1 MTVHDTDT
9 PHFQEFFQRV
19 GQCITQWSEIENELF
34 RLCHLSLRCTLRRA
48 AIVYYRTPSI
58 EGRIALTD
66 ELINSLLPQRD
77 KKDGGHDHQSV
88 KEWNN
93 IISEIRS
100 LLPKRNMIA
109 HSPIQ
114 PVQIDIMMMSD
125 APFSGRFR
133 KVREEY
139 MVVSY
144 RSKAEIARGKAKQ
157 ITLSPQDLLNHYT
170 SVKTLVKTLSL
181 FRAEISLKPP

>member
-1 MTVHDTDT
+1 MTFPDTDG

-66 ELINSLLPQRD
+66 ELIKSLLPQRD
-77 KKDGGHDHQSV
+77 KIDGGHDHPSV

-100 LLPKRNMIA
+100 LLPQRNMIA

-114 PVQIDIMMMSD
+114 PVQINIMKFDPPYSR
-125 APFSGRFR
+125 RFR

-139 MVVSY
+139 MVESY
-144 RSKAEIARGKAKQ
+144 RSKAEIYRGKAKQ
-157 ITLSPQDLLNHYT
+157 ITLSPKDLLNHHT
-170 SVKTLVKTLSL
+170 SVKTFVKKLYL
-181 FRAEISLKPP
+181 FRATISSTLP

>member
-1 MTVHDTDT
+1 MTGPDTDT

-66 ELINSLLPQRD
+66 ELIKSFLPQRD
-77 KKDGGHDHQSV
+77 KKAGSHDHPSV
-88 KEWNN
+88 KEWKD

-100 LLPKRNMIA
+100 LLPQRNMIA

-114 PVQIDIMMMSD
+114 PVQIDIMMSV
-125 APFSGRFR
+125 PRFSGRFR

-139 MVVSY
+139 IVESY
-144 RSKAEIARGKAKQ
+144 RSKAEI
-157 ITLSPQDLLNHYT
+157 
-170 SVKTLVKTLSL
+170 
-181 FRAEISLKPP
+181 